1 MLDVVPAVPEERK
14 FVVHNGSRGV
24 QVHGPEID
32 VRCEKVFPSRLV
44 PFFRDIACK
53 VDSEYTT
60 LGKPIFIPVSNG
72 CTVKGYTCQS
82 GDATV
87 RWKGSIP

>member
-32 VRCEKVFPSRLV
+32 VGCKKVFPSRLV
-44 PFFRDIACK
+44 PLFGDIACK
-53 VDSEYTT
+53 VNTECTT
-60 LGKPIFIPVSNG
+60 LGEPVSIPISNG
-72 CTVKGYTCQS
+72 RTVKGCT
-82 GDATV
+82 
-87 RWKGSIP
+87 

>member
-32 VRCEKVFPSRLV
+32 VRCARVFPSRLV
-44 PFFRDIACK
+44 PFFWDIACE
-53 VDSEYTT
+53 VDTAYTT
-60 LGKPIFIPVSNG
+60 LGEPTFIPISNG
-72 CTVKGYTCQS
+72 RTVKGCT
-82 GDATV
+82 
-87 RWKGSIP
+87 